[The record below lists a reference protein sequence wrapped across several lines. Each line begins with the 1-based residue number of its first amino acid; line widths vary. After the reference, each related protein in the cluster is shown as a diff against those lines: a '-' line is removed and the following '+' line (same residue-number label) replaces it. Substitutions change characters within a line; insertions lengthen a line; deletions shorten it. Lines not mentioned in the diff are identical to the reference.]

1 MKNDSVEVLHQAERQ
16 RFMALIEGYECVVD
30 YQLSERNIDFTHT
43 YVSSDLR
50 GRGVAEKLVRA
61 GLSWARQENYLIKAS
76 CSYVQ
81 KFL

>member
-1 MKNDSVEVLHQAERQ
+1 MKNESVEVLHQAERQ
-16 RFMALIEGYECVVD
+16 RFMALVEGHECVLD
-30 YQLSERNIDFTHT
+30 YQLSEPNIDFNHT
-43 YVSSDLR
+43 YVSANLR

-61 GLSWARQENYLIKAS
+61 GLYWARQESYLIKAS